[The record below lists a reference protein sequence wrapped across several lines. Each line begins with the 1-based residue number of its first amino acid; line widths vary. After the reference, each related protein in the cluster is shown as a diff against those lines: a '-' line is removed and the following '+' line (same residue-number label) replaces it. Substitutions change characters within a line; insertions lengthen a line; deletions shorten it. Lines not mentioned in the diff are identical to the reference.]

1 MFFKRKR
8 LTRRHNR
15 ILEKSAIFIAVV
27 TIFCLSSGSGQDATV
42 DRILAL
48 VNGQL
53 ITLTDVRVAR
63 TFGLYDRGHESTEDD
78 TIEQV
83 LQKLIDQKLVIQVT
97 SDDTSV
103 NQVEMNAFLQTISEE
118 MGNDKFREELEQFG
132 MGRNDLR
139 PYAFERILFNR
150 ILSSRFDRT
159 VLVTLEEIQH
169 YYEMKYIP
177 EQEAQGF
184 EAKSMLDIFD
194 EIEAV
199 LRKEKSEEQVE
210 EWLGNLREKA
220 DIQINLIRDE

>member
-1 MFFKRKR
+1 
-8 LTRRHNR
+8 
-15 ILEKSAIFIAVV
+15 LEKSAIFIAVV
-27 TIFCLSSGSGQDATV
+27 GIFCISFGSGQDETV

-63 TFGLYDRGHESTEDD
+63 TFGLYDRGHESIGDD

-97 SDDTSV
+97 SDDASV
-103 NQVEMNAFLQTISEE
+103 DQVEMNAFLQSISEE
-118 MGNDKFREELEQFG
+118 MGNDKFREELAQFG
-132 MGRNDLR
+132 MERNDLS
-139 PYAFERILFNR
+139 PFAFERILFNR
-150 ILSSRFDRT
+150 ILSSRFDRA
-159 VLVTLEEIQH
+159 VLVTLEEIQN
-169 YYEMKYIP
+169 YYEMTYVP